1 MTNDICYLFLP
12 LFTFRVFGVVC
23 TFVMVASLYTA
34 EGPLRPSLQPS
45 ILEGVLPCPPL
56 QSSSREGVLPRPLS
70 WMLPATSCACWL
82 WCWAQIHGRCMA
94 GASLCSVSSNWG
106 KWVGAVGVNPRAAT
120 LDTPSSGARVGL
132 RSWRAIK
139 GISLTATSVS
149 RCCCSSSGHVERQ
162 SSPAHSAPLS
172 RPRTV
177 ALRPTTKHARL
188 AVSNPASSRG
198 RFGQGSSAA
207 ALSRLLRLGRA
218 TPTMDLHT
226 QHYSIAWCVGGH
238 ASD

>member
-1 MTNDICYLFLP
+1 
-12 LFTFRVFGVVC
+12 
-23 TFVMVASLYTA
+23 MVASWYTA
-34 EGPLRPSLQPS
+34 EGPLRPPLQPS
-45 ILEGVLPCPPL
+45 TLGV
-56 QSSSREGVLPRPLS
+56 SPRPLS
-70 WMLPATSCACWL
+70 WMLPAPSCAGRL
-82 WCWAQIHGRCMA
+82 WCWAQIHGRCTA
-94 GASLCSVSSNWG
+94 GASLCNLSSSWG

-120 LDTPSSGARVGL
+120 LDTPSSDARVGL

-172 RPRTV
+172 RLRTV
-177 ALRPTTKHARL
+177 ALSPTTKHARL

-207 ALSRLLRLGRA
+207 ARSRLLRFGRA
-218 TPTMDLHT
+218 MPTMDLHT
-226 QHYSIAWCVGGH
+226 QHRTGWHGVCGRTC
-238 ASD
+238 